1 MHKLRPIIIVLVL
14 ISLTGLAWRFWPRS
28 HWPETLSGYVEGETL
43 YLSAAAS
50 GTVSTLA
57 VQRGDRVRA
66 GAALFQIDPG
76 TAAAVTAQAAE
87 ALRAAEATARDAAK
101 GQRAPER
108 AIIEA
113 QRSAARAQAHEA
125 ELGYGRVRTLY
136 GRGFAAKA
144 RLDQA
149 QAELDTARAQLRETE
164 RRLDVAELGLREDQ
178 VAAAGARAGQARGV
192 LTEAEVRA
200 RLLAPVAPIDA
211 RVEDVFFQRGEW
223 APANQPVVA
232 LIPDDRV
239 KLRFFVREAEVNRY
253 RPGAR
258 VSFSCDSCGGAQAA
272 TVTWVSPRPEFT
284 PPVIYSRD
292 SRDKLVFLVEARPDR
307 PRALTPG
314 LPVDVS
320 PLAARR

>member
-1 MHKLRPIIIVLVL
+1 MHRLRPVIIILVL
-14 ISLTGLAWRFWPRS
+14 IAAIGLAWRFWPRG
-28 HWPETLSGYVEGETL
+28 HGAETLSGYVEGETL

-50 GTVSTLA
+50 GTVSTIA

-76 TAAAVTAQAAE
+76 TASAVTAQAEE

-113 QRSAARAQAHEA
+113 QRSAARAQAREA
-125 ELGYGRVRTLY
+125 ELAYGRVRTLY
-136 GRGFAAKA
+136 SRGFAAKA

-164 RRLDVAELGLREDQ
+164 RRLDVAELGQRDDQ
-178 VAAAGARAGQARGV
+178 VAAAGARAGQARGA

-200 RLLAPVAPIDA
+200 RLLAAVAPIDA

-239 KLRFFVREAEVNRY
+239 KLRFFVRESEVNRY

-258 VSFSCDSCGGAQAA
+258 VSFSCDSCGGAQGA
-272 TVTWVSPRPEFT
+272 TVSWVSPRPEFT

-292 SRDKLVFLVEARPDR
+292 SRDKLVFLIEARPDR

-314 LPVDVS
+314 LPVDVT